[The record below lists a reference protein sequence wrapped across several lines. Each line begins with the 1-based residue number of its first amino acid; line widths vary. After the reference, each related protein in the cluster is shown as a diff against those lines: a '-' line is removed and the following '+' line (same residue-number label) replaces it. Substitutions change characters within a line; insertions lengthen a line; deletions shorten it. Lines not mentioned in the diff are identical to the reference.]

1 MANDLPSSDSSA
13 LTVAFADGLACA
25 HSEAAF
31 EEASSLCVCIE
42 VSEFDDPAI
51 DELPSAGVV
60 DVVAALFS
68 PVVASVT
75 VLPVLSDDVV
85 TTCDDAS
92 FDAVSS
98 LHTAE
103 VCSVTAE
110 ASVPDSVA
118 SAITGVAPRAAERM
132 IAVAAPLKKVEGL
145 IHKSNLYT
153 FERCNLQTNT

>member
-1 MANDLPSSDSSA
+1 MTYDLPSSDSSA

-31 EEASSLCVCIE
+31 EEASSLCVCAG
-42 VSEFDDPAI
+42 VPEFDDSAM

-60 DVVAALFS
+60 DGVAALFS
-68 PVVASVT
+68 LVVASDAAPAAVEAT
-75 VLPVLSDDVV
+75 AP
-85 TTCDDAS
+85 CDDAS
-92 FDAVSS
+92 LCAVSS
-98 LHTAE
+98 LYVAE
-103 VCSVTAE
+103 VCSITAE
-110 ASVPDSVA
+110 ASAPDSVA